1 VADAAVYQLRV
12 RGELDQ
18 KWSAWF
24 DGLAVEPGPGGTT
37 LLTGPVPDQPALY
50 GLIDRIRDLGL
61 ELLSL
66 TRLPP

>member
-1 VADAAVYQLRV
+1 MASPALYQLRV

-24 DGLAVEPGPGGTT
+24 DGMSVEPGPGGTT
-37 LLTGPVPDQPALY
+37 LLTGPVPDQPAHY
-50 GLIDRIRDLGL
+50 GHLNRARDLGL

-66 TRLPP
+66 NRLPP